1 MEIMTDKLPQDMTDI
16 IMEKLSI
23 FKSDSNLEDV
33 NKVFIDKL
41 NEDNRPIDHIK
52 FIIKSPFNS
61 YDVFNR
67 PDAPRDE
74 FLNSSDD
81 IELKNLNERFIKL
94 KNELSEYSDALKEKY
109 NNIPE
114 LLDNNESEESVVFIE
129 KFGKKCY
136 KLRKDQSLH
145 TIKILYNFIKNN
157 NIDIT

>member
-1 MEIMTDKLPQDMTDI
+1 MTDKLPQDMTDI

-41 NEDNRPIDHIK
+41 NEDNSPIDHIK

-129 KFGKKCY
+129 NFGKKCY
-136 KLRKDQSLH
+136 ELRKDQSLH
-145 TIKILYNFIKNN
+145 TIKILYNFIKSN

>member
-23 FKSDSNLEDV
+23 FKSEHSLDEV
-33 NKVFIDKL
+33 NKSFIDKL
-41 NEDNRPIDHIK
+41 DEDNSPIDHIK

-81 IELKNLNERFIKL
+81 TELKSLNERFIKL
-94 KNELSEYSDALKEKY
+94 KNELSVYSDTLREKY
-109 NNIPE
+109 NNDPE
-114 LLDNNESEESVVFIE
+114 LLDNNDSDESVIFID
-129 KFGKKCY
+129 KFGQKCY
-136 KLRKDQSLH
+136 ELRRDQSLH

-157 NIDIT
+157 NIDIN